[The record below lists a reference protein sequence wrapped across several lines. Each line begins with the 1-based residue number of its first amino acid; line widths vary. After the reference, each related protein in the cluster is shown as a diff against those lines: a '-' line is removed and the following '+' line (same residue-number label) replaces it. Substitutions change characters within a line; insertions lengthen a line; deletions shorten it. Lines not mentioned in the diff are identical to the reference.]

1 MFLEGERIMSAF
13 GQQPSPQQ
21 LSPVANPSAQ
31 DVLDMAAYCDNLS
44 AYHHHHHHQQQQ
56 SAHHPSPRSSVHAPA
71 YGLAEYA
78 APGANPYLWLN
89 GPSIGTASSP
99 YLPGGANGASTY
111 MQPGYGANQRQFL
124 APPAGFHG
132 TDLSWLA
139 VPGQQDLFKMVRPP
153 YSYSALI
160 AMAIQNAQGKK
171 LTLSQIYQYVSDNFP
186 FYKKSK
192 AGWQNSIR
200 HNLSLNDCFKKV
212 ARDEDDPGKGNYWT
226 LDPNCEKMFDNGNFR
241 RKRKRRVDAVKT
253 EDTSALK
260 LADTASLSGVV
271 QRSPS
276 PSEPKSSPEP
286 SPCFNTFV
294 STMNSVMAGSGDG
307 MRARDTGALLADLTR
322 GREGVSPLS
331 SYCPGETAPPSDPA
345 HMSHRLSYYTPG
357 FGNHFSVNSLIYNR
371 EGTEV

>member
-31 DVLDMAAYCDNLS
+31 DMLDMAAYCDNLS
-44 AYHHHHHHQQQQ
+44 AYHHHHHQQQQ
-56 SAHHPSPRSSVHAPA
+56 SAHHPSPRSSVHAQA

-78 APGANPYLWLN
+78 APGTNPYLWLN
-89 GPSIGTASSP
+89 GPSIGTATSP
-99 YLPGGANGASTY
+99 YLPGGTNGASTY
-111 MQPGYGANQRQFL
+111 MQPGYGTSQRQFL
-124 APPAGFHG
+124 APSAGFHG
-132 TDLSWLA
+132 TDLGWLA

-212 ARDEDDPGKGNYWT
+212 ARDEDDPGK
-226 LDPNCEKMFDNGNFR
+226 
-241 RKRKRRVDAVKT
+241 
-253 EDTSALK
+253 S
-260 LADTASLSGVV
+260 
-271 QRSPS
+271 
-276 PSEPKSSPEP
+276 
-286 SPCFNTFV
+286 V
-294 STMNSVMAGSGDG
+294 SVHVH
-307 MRARDTGALLADLTR
+307 L
-322 GREGVSPLS
+322 
-331 SYCPGETAPPSDPA
+331 
-345 HMSHRLSYYTPG
+345 
-357 FGNHFSVNSLIYNR
+357 
-371 EGTEV
+371 

>member
-31 DVLDMAAYCDNLS
+31 DMLDMAAYCDNLS
-44 AYHHHHHHQQQQ
+44 AYHHHHHQQQQ
-56 SAHHPSPRSSVHAPA
+56 SAHHPSPRSSVHAQA

-78 APGANPYLWLN
+78 APGTNPYLWLN
-89 GPSIGTASSP
+89 GPSIGTATSP
-99 YLPGGANGASTY
+99 YLPGGTNGASTY
-111 MQPGYGANQRQFL
+111 MQPGYGTSQRQFL
-124 APPAGFHG
+124 APSAGFHG
-132 TDLSWLA
+132 TDLGWLA

-253 EDTSALK
+253 EDVSAQK
-260 LADTASLSGVV
+260 LADTASLAGTV

-276 PSEPKSSPEP
+276 PSDPKSSPGLT
-286 SPCFNTFV
+286 PCFSTFV
-294 STMNSVMAGSGDG
+294 STMNSVVTGNGDG
-307 MRARDTGALLADLTR
+307 MRSRDTGALLADLTR

-331 SYCPGETAPPSDPA
+331 SYCPGESAPPSDPG
-345 HMSHRLSYYTPG
+345 HMNRLSYYTPG
-357 FGNHFSVNSLIYNR
+357 LGNHFSVNNLVYSR